1 MAPKEESE
9 RIHMSTSKTRRFF
22 PSKTQRCSEKQISR
36 LLRDGRRIGLSDAD
50 FRRLQAWLSLETT
63 TKADASRMIRKIE
76 AEYGKPE
83 PVKAPKK
90 RKSSAK
96 PKVQARPSALDEA
109 TAAKELALE
118 AAEAATIR
126 LLDGQPLKG
135 TVVIRFKGNTALGK
149 AFKEARGTYLWTAPQ
164 ESFDKAKA
172 FAATFVSLVGE
183 KNAVIEE
190 TNPQC

>member
-22 PSKTQRCSEKQISR
+22 PSKTQPASEKQIAR

-50 FRRLQAWLSLETT
+50 FRRLEKWLSLETT
-63 TKADASRMIRKIE
+63 TKSDASRMIRKIE

-83 PVKAPKK
+83 PVAPKK

-109 TAAKELALE
+109 TTAKELAFE
-118 AAEAATIR
+118 AAEATPVR

>member
-50 FRRLQAWLSLETT
+50 FRRLQTWLSLETT
-63 TKADASRMIRKIE
+63 TKSDASALIRKIE
-76 AEYGKPE
+76 KEFGKPE
-83 PVKAPKK
+83 PVAPKK

>member
-50 FRRLQAWLSLETT
+50 FRRLEKWLSLDTT
-63 TKADASRMIRKIE
+63 TKSDASRMIRKIE

-83 PVKAPKK
+83 PVAPKK

>member
-1 MAPKEESE
+1 MAKTL
-9 RIHMSTSKTRRFF
+9 RNWASKTETASAKQRQALASMVEASQNQDAKSWF
-22 PSKTQRCSEKQISR
+22 KTLNWSPVEH
-36 LLRDGRRIGLSDAD
+36 GGLSKFEAVEERSYGTAL
-50 FRRLQAWLSLETT
+50 FGLE
-63 TKADASRMIRKIE
+63 
-76 AEYGKPE
+76 E
-83 PVKAPKK
+83 PK
-90 RKSSAK
+90 RSAK
-96 PKVQARPSALDEA
+96 PKRKASPKVKVQVSRPSALDEA